1 MKPNIPK
8 QRKPFILK
16 TCSRCNG
23 SFGPDA
29 FSETKSFFYK
39 DGYLPICNSCIEEYL
54 VENDFDWEA
63 VDKVCQYADI
73 PFVPSEFER
82 LHEMNGDKVFPV
94 YAKVFLSSDY
104 NGLDWGVYFRRFKEL
119 KGAGLIDDELP
130 IIKEKKLS
138 QLKEKWG
145 ANYDEEELHYL
156 EGLYDGMLQTQN
168 VNGALQDDQAK
179 KLCKISLEIDSR
191 IREGSDFDKILSSYD
206 KLVKVAEF
214 TPKNVKNATDFD
226 SVGEVFRWLEK
237 RGWVNKF
244 YDGVTQD
251 VVDETMKNIMNF
263 NQRLYVNESGIT
275 EEIER
280 RLSALKNAQ
289 ELENYYNTDKEYDLD
304 EYDNAGYDELMK
316 DEDFQVELDDE
327 QS

>member
-54 VENDFDWEA
+54 VENNFDWEA

-94 YAKVFLSSDY
+94 YAKVFFSSDY

-119 KGAGLIDDELP
+119 KEAGLIDDELP
-130 IIKEKKLS
+130 VIKEKKLS

-145 ANYDEEELHYL
+145 VNYDEEELHYL

>member
-54 VENDFDWEA
+54 VENNFNWEA

-119 KGAGLIDDELP
+119 KEAGLIDDELP

>member
-54 VENDFDWEA
+54 VENNFDWEA

-119 KGAGLIDDELP
+119 KEAGLIDDELP
-130 IIKEKKLS
+130 VIKEKKLS

-244 YDGVTQD
+244 YDEVTQD

-316 DEDFQVELDDE
+316 DEDFRVELDDE

>member
-1 MKPNIPK
+1 MRPNIPK
-8 QRKPFILK
+8 QKKPFFLK
-16 TCSRCNG
+16 TCSKCNG
-23 SFGPDA
+23 SFGPES
-29 FSETKSFFYK
+29 FTETKSFFYK
-39 DGYLPICNSCIEEYL
+39 DGYLPICNSCIEEFL
-54 VENDFDWEA
+54 IENDFNWNA

-82 LHEMNGDKVFPV
+82 LHEMNGDKVFPI
-94 YAKVFLSSDY
+94 YAKVFLSSEY
-104 NGLDWGVYFRRFKEL
+104 NGLDWEIYFKKFKEL
-119 KGAGLIDDELP
+119 KEAGLIEDELP
-130 IIKEKKLS
+130 IIKEKRLN

-191 IREGSDFDKILSSYD
+191 IREGSDFDKILTSYD

-226 SVGEVFRWLEK
+226 SVGEIFRWLEK

-304 EYDNAGYDELMK
+304 EYDTAGYDELMK
-316 DEDFQVELDDE
+316 DEDFKVEIE
-327 QS
+327 NG

>member
-54 VENDFDWEA
+54 VENNFDWEA
-63 VDKVCQYADI
+63 VDKVCQYTDI

-119 KGAGLIDDELP
+119 KEAGLIDDELP
-130 IIKEKKLS
+130 VIKEKKLS

-289 ELENYYNTDKEYDLD
+289 ELENYYNIDKEYDLD

>member
-54 VENDFDWEA
+54 VENNFDWEA

-119 KGAGLIDDELP
+119 KEAGLIDDELP
-130 IIKEKKLS
+130 VIKEKKLS

-263 NQRLYVNESGIT
+263 NQRLYVNESGTT

>member
-54 VENDFDWEA
+54 VENNFDWEA

-104 NGLDWGVYFRRFKEL
+104 NGLDWGVYFRKFKEL
-119 KGAGLIDDELP
+119 KEAGLIDDELP
-130 IIKEKKLS
+130 VIKEKKLS

>member
-54 VENDFDWEA
+54 VENNFDWEA
-63 VDKVCQYADI
+63 VNKVCQYADI

-119 KGAGLIDDELP
+119 KEAGLIDDELP
-130 IIKEKKLS
+130 VIKEKKLS

>member
-1 MKPNIPK
+1 
-8 QRKPFILK
+8 
-16 TCSRCNG
+16 
-23 SFGPDA
+23 
-29 FSETKSFFYK
+29 
-39 DGYLPICNSCIEEYL
+39 
-54 VENDFDWEA
+54 
-63 VDKVCQYADI
+63 
-73 PFVPSEFER
+73 
-82 LHEMNGDKVFPV
+82 
-94 YAKVFLSSDY
+94 
-104 NGLDWGVYFRRFKEL
+104 
-119 KGAGLIDDELP
+119 
-130 IIKEKKLS
+130 
-138 QLKEKWG
+138 
-145 ANYDEEELHYL
+145 
-156 EGLYDGMLQTQN
+156 MLQTQN

>member
-54 VENDFDWEA
+54 VENNFDWEA

-82 LHEMNGDKVFPV
+82 LHEMNGDKVFQV

-119 KGAGLIDDELP
+119 KEAGLIDDELP
-130 IIKEKKLS
+130 VIKEKKLS

>member
-54 VENDFDWEA
+54 VENNFDWEA

-82 LHEMNGDKVFPV
+82 LHEMNGDKVFPI
-94 YAKVFLSSDY
+94 YTKVFLSSDY

-119 KGAGLIDDELP
+119 KEAGLIDDELP
-130 IIKEKKLS
+130 VIKEKKLS

-237 RGWVNKF
+237 RSWVNKF

-316 DEDFQVELDDE
+316 DEDFQVELDNE

>member
-8 QRKPFILK
+8 QKKPFILK

-39 DGYLPICNSCIEEYL
+39 DEYLPICNSCIEEYL
-54 VENDFDWEA
+54 VENNFDWEA

-119 KGAGLIDDELP
+119 KEAGLIDDELP
-130 IIKEKKLS
+130 VIKEKKLS

>member
-16 TCSRCNG
+16 TCSKCNG

-54 VENDFDWEA
+54 VENNFDWEA

-119 KGAGLIDDELP
+119 KEAGLIDDELP
-130 IIKEKKLS
+130 VIKEKKLS

-316 DEDFQVELDDE
+316 NEDFQVELDNE

>member
-8 QRKPFILK
+8 QKKPFILK

-54 VENDFDWEA
+54 VENNFDWEA

-119 KGAGLIDDELP
+119 KEAGLIDDELP
-130 IIKEKKLS
+130 VIKEKKLS

>member
-54 VENDFDWEA
+54 VENNFDWEA

-104 NGLDWGVYFRRFKEL
+104 NGLDWGVYFRKFKEL
-119 KGAGLIDDELP
+119 KEVGLIDDELP
-130 IIKEKKLS
+130 VIKEKKLS

-316 DEDFQVELDDE
+316 DEDFQVELDNE

>member
-54 VENDFDWEA
+54 VENNFDWEA

-119 KGAGLIDDELP
+119 KEAGLIDDELP
-130 IIKEKKLS
+130 VIKEKKLS

-251 VVDETMKNIMNF
+251 VVDETMKNIVNF

>member
-54 VENDFDWEA
+54 VENNFDWEA

-119 KGAGLIDDELP
+119 KEAGLIDDELP
-130 IIKEKKLS
+130 VIKEKKLS

-145 ANYDEEELHYL
+145 ANYNEEELHYL

>member
-54 VENDFDWEA
+54 VENNFDWEA

-119 KGAGLIDDELP
+119 KEVGLIDDELP
-130 IIKEKKLS
+130 VIKEKKLS

>member
-16 TCSRCNG
+16 TCSKCNG

-54 VENDFDWEA
+54 VENNFDWEA

-104 NGLDWGVYFRRFKEL
+104 NGLDWGVYFRKFKEL
-119 KGAGLIDDELP
+119 KEAGLIDDELP
-130 IIKEKKLS
+130 VIKEKKLS

-316 DEDFQVELDDE
+316 NEDFQVELDNE

>member
-54 VENDFDWEA
+54 VENNFDWEA

-119 KGAGLIDDELP
+119 KEAGLIDDELP

>member
-54 VENDFDWEA
+54 VENNFDWEA

-104 NGLDWGVYFRRFKEL
+104 NGLDWGVYFRKFKEL
-119 KGAGLIDDELP
+119 KEAGLIDDELP
-130 IIKEKKLS
+130 VIKEKKLS

-263 NQRLYVNESGIT
+263 NQRLYINESGIT

-316 DEDFQVELDDE
+316 NEDFQVELDNE

>member
-54 VENDFDWEA
+54 VENNFDWEA

-104 NGLDWGVYFRRFKEL
+104 NGLDWGIYFRRFKEL
-119 KGAGLIDDELP
+119 KEAGLIDDELP

-316 DEDFQVELDDE
+316 DEDFQVEIDNE

>member
-1 MKPNIPK
+1 MKRVSIIIVTYN
-8 QRKPFILK
+8 
-16 TCSRCNG
+16 
-23 SFGPDA
+23 
-29 FSETKSFFYK
+29 SEK
-39 DGYLPICNSCIEEYL
+39 DIYDCVRSIQ
-54 VENDFDWEA
+54 
-63 VDKVCQYADI
+63 QYADI

-104 NGLDWGVYFRRFKEL
+104 NGLDWGVYFRKFKEL
-119 KGAGLIDDELP
+119 KEAGLIDDELP
-130 IIKEKKLS
+130 VIKEKKLS

-316 DEDFQVELDDE
+316 DEDFQVELDNE

>member
-54 VENDFDWEA
+54 VENNFNWEA

-104 NGLDWGVYFRRFKEL
+104 NGLDWGVYFRKFKEL
-119 KGAGLIDDELP
+119 KEAGLIDDELP
-130 IIKEKKLS
+130 VIKEKKLS

-226 SVGEVFRWLEK
+226 SVGEIFRWLEK

-316 DEDFQVELDDE
+316 NEDFQVELDNE

>member
-54 VENDFDWEA
+54 VENNFDWEA
-63 VDKVCQYADI
+63 VDKICQYADI

-104 NGLDWGVYFRRFKEL
+104 NGLDWGVYFRKFKEL
-119 KGAGLIDDELP
+119 KEAGLIDDELP
-130 IIKEKKLS
+130 VIKEKKLS

-316 DEDFQVELDDE
+316 NEDFQVELDNE

>member
-54 VENDFDWEA
+54 VENNFDWEA

-119 KGAGLIDDELP
+119 KEAGLIDDELP
-130 IIKEKKLS
+130 VIKEKKLS

-275 EEIER
+275 EEIEK

-316 DEDFQVELDDE
+316 DEDFQVELDNE

>member
-8 QRKPFILK
+8 QRKSFILK

-54 VENDFDWEA
+54 VENNFDWEA

-104 NGLDWGVYFRRFKEL
+104 NGLDWGVYFRKFKEL
-119 KGAGLIDDELP
+119 KEAGLIDDELP
-130 IIKEKKLS
+130 VIKEKKLS

-316 DEDFQVELDDE
+316 NEDFQVELDNE

>member
-54 VENDFDWEA
+54 VENNFDWEA

-104 NGLDWGVYFRRFKEL
+104 NGLDWGIYFRRFKEL
-119 KGAGLIDDELP
+119 KEAGLIDDELP
-130 IIKEKKLS
+130 VIKEKKLS

-316 DEDFQVELDDE
+316 DEDFRVELDDE

>member
-54 VENDFDWEA
+54 VENNFDWEA

-104 NGLDWGVYFRRFKEL
+104 NGLDWGVYFRKFKEL
-119 KGAGLIDDELP
+119 KEAGLIDDELP
-130 IIKEKKLS
+130 VIKEKKLS

-263 NQRLYVNESGIT
+263 NQRLYINESGIT

-316 DEDFQVELDDE
+316 DEDFQVELDNE

>member
-54 VENDFDWEA
+54 VENNFDWEA

-119 KGAGLIDDELP
+119 KEAGLIDDELP

-237 RGWVNKF
+237 RDWVNKF

-316 DEDFQVELDDE
+316 DEDFQVELDNE

>member
-54 VENDFDWEA
+54 VENNFDWEA

-94 YAKVFLSSDY
+94 YVKVFLSSDY

-119 KGAGLIDDELP
+119 KEAGLIDDELP
-130 IIKEKKLS
+130 VIKEKKLS

-316 DEDFQVELDDE
+316 DEDFQVELDNE

>member
-1 MKPNIPK
+1 MKPNIQK

-54 VENDFDWEA
+54 VENNFDWEA

-119 KGAGLIDDELP
+119 KEAGLIDDELP
-130 IIKEKKLS
+130 VIKEKKLS

>member
-54 VENDFDWEA
+54 IENNFDWEA

-94 YAKVFLSSDY
+94 YAKVFLASDY

-119 KGAGLIDDELP
+119 KEAGLIDDELP
-130 IIKEKKLS
+130 VIKEKKLS

-237 RGWVNKF
+237 RSWVNKF

-316 DEDFQVELDDE
+316 DEDFQVELDNE

>member
-54 VENDFDWEA
+54 VENNFDWEA

-94 YAKVFLSSDY
+94 YAKVFLLSDY

-119 KGAGLIDDELP
+119 KEAGLIDDELP
-130 IIKEKKLS
+130 VIKEKKLS

-251 VVDETMKNIMNF
+251 VVDETMKNIMSF

>member
-1 MKPNIPK
+1 MKPNIQK

-54 VENDFDWEA
+54 VENNFDWEA

-119 KGAGLIDDELP
+119 KEAGLIDDELP

-191 IREGSDFDKILSSYD
+191 IREGSDFDKILSS
-206 KLVKVAEF
+206 
-214 TPKNVKNATDFD
+214 
-226 SVGEVFRWLEK
+226 
-237 RGWVNKF
+237 
-244 YDGVTQD
+244 
-251 VVDETMKNIMNF
+251 
-263 NQRLYVNESGIT
+263 
-275 EEIER
+275 
-280 RLSALKNAQ
+280 
-289 ELENYYNTDKEYDLD
+289 
-304 EYDNAGYDELMK
+304 
-316 DEDFQVELDDE
+316 
-327 QS
+327 

>member
-1 MKPNIPK
+1 MGVLAQTLFQK
-8 QRKPFILK
+8 Q
-16 TCSRCNG
+16 
-23 SFGPDA
+23 
-29 FSETKSFFYK
+29 KSFFYK

-54 VENDFDWEA
+54 VENNFDWEA

-94 YAKVFLSSDY
+94 YAKVFFSSDY

-119 KGAGLIDDELP
+119 KEAGLIDDELP
-130 IIKEKKLS
+130 VIKEKKLS

-145 ANYDEEELHYL
+145 VNYDEEELHYL

>member
-54 VENDFDWEA
+54 VENNFDWEA

-82 LHEMNGDKVFPV
+82 LHEMNGDKVFPI

-191 IREGSDFDKILSSYD
+191 IREGSNFDKILSSYD

>member
-54 VENDFDWEA
+54 VENDFNWEA
-63 VDKVCQYADI
+63 IDKVCQYADI

>member
-54 VENDFDWEA
+54 VENNFDWEA

-104 NGLDWGVYFRRFKEL
+104 NGLDWGVYFRKFKEL
-119 KGAGLIDDELP
+119 KEAELIDDELP
-130 IIKEKKLS
+130 VIKEKKLS

-316 DEDFQVELDDE
+316 NEDFQVELDNE